1 MRSATLIESERDEVQ
16 AIWGQLNAMG
26 KPKALVLDL
35 SEVGAADVQLV
46 GGKCASLGELF
57 RNLVPRGVRAVD
69 GFATTSESYRL
80 LLLTNGLGDRLRE
93 LMNGLDHNDIRAL
106 NGAGREARALML
118 DTPLPAQVNDAI
130 LDAYR
135 RLCKRLG
142 RKPEVAVRS
151 SATAEDLPDASFAGQ
166 QDTILNVRGETHL
179 IEACHR
185 CFASLWTD
193 RAISYRAARGYDHFE
208 VALSIGVQP
217 MVRSDQACSG
227 VMFTLDT
234 ESGFRDV
241 VVINGA
247 WGLGEA
253 IVQGMATPDEWVV
266 FKPTL
271 QTGARPIVSRRLG
284 GKEVKMVY
292 GLDGKG
298 TRTRDVV
305 EAQRGRFVLGD
316 YEVLELARW
325 ACLIEDHYSKLA
337 GRSTPMDIEWAKD
350 GQTGELFILQ
360 ARPETVHAS
369 NRENYIETY
378 RLTGEHGPPLVTGI
392 AVGEKVSHGR
402 VHVLA
407 DPDHLA
413 EFKAGDVLVTSMTDP
428 AWEPIMKRAAAIVTD
443 RGGRTCHS
451 AIISREL
458 GLPCIVG
465 TGNATQ
471 LLQSGM
477 DVTVSCS
484 EGAHGNIY
492 EGLVEFAVD
501 RRVVGDEQRPRTQV
515 MMNVGDP
522 DHAFAV
528 ASLPNDGVGLAR
540 LEFIINNHIGI
551 HPMALVRYPNLE
563 NTDVVKEIERRIGE
577 EDPREFFVR
586 RLAEGIARIA
596 AAFYPKPVIVRMS
609 DFKSN
614 EYAMLIGGQE
624 FEPTEENPM
633 LGFRG
638 ASRYYDDRYKEGFE
652 LECQA
657 LQRVRDDMGLVNVL
671 AMIPFC
677 RTVAEAERVVALMA
691 EFGLQQGEHALEIY
705 AMCELPANVIY
716 ADEFL
721 RVFDGYSIGSNDLTQ
736 LTLGLDRDSEMVAHL
751 FDERDGAVERM
762 VTLAIEAAQRAG
774 KKIGICG
781 QAPSDYPE
789 FARFLVEKG
798 ITSISLNPDTVLQTT
813 HMILEVETEL
823 ASQKT
828 SIKTDSP
835 VRRRAER
842 SSLDIAP
849 AFSGT
854 GVE

>member
-1 MRSATLIESERDEVQ
+1 MRQNST
-16 AIWGQLNAMG
+16 
-26 KPKALVLDL
+26 PLVLDL
-35 SEVGAADVQLV
+35 NEVGAGDVELV

-57 RNLVPRGVRAVD
+57 HTLAPQGVRAVD
-69 GFATTSESYRL
+69 GFATTCEAYRL
-80 LLLTNGLGDRLRE
+80 LIESDGLGKRLRE
-93 LMNGLDHNDIRAL
+93 LMNGLNHEDLKAL
-106 NGAGREARALML
+106 HSAGREARALML
-118 DTPLPAQVNDAI
+118 DTPLPSSVHDAI
-130 LDAYR
+130 ISAYQ
-135 RLCKRLG
+135 RLTDRVG
-142 RKPEVAVRS
+142 RNCEVAVRS
-151 SATAEDLPDASFAGQ
+151 SATAEDLPEASFAGQ
-166 QDTILNVRGETHL
+166 QDTILNVRGEERL
-179 IEACHR
+179 IDACHR

-193 RAISYRAARGYDHFE
+193 RAISYRAARGFDHFD
-208 VALSIGVQP
+208 VSLAIGVQP

-253 IVQGMATPDEWVV
+253 IVQGMATPDEWIV

-271 QTGARPIVSRRLG
+271 ETGARPIVSRSLG
-284 GKEVKMVY
+284 TKEVKMVY

-305 EAQRGRFVLGD
+305 DAQRQRFCLSD

-325 ACLIEDHYSKLA
+325 ACMIEKHYSELA
-337 GRSTPMDIEWAKD
+337 GRPTPMDLEWAKD
-350 GQTGELFILQ
+350 GNTGELFILQ

-369 NRENYIETY
+369 NHESYIEIHK
-378 RLTGEHGPPLVTGI
+378 LTGEHNEPLASGI
-392 AVGEKVSHGR
+392 AVGEKIGQGQ

-407 DPDHLA
+407 SPDHLTQ
-413 EFKAGDVLVTSMTDP
+413 FKEGAVLVTSMTDP
-428 AWEPIMKRAAAIVTD
+428 AWEPIMKKAAAIVTD

-451 AIISREL
+451 AIVSREL

-465 TGNATQ
+465 TGNATHV
-471 LLQSGM
+471 LQSGM
-477 DVTVSCS
+477 DVTVCCA
-484 EGAHGNIY
+484 EGARGSVY
-492 EGLVEFAVD
+492 EGLVDFAVEK
-501 RRVVGDEQRPRTQV
+501 RVVDDDNRPRTKI

-522 DHAFAV
+522 DHAFALS
-528 ASLPNDGVGLAR
+528 ALPNDGVGLAR

-551 HPMALVRYPNLE
+551 HPMALVRYPNLQSKE
-563 NTDVVKEIERRIGE
+563 VVREIERRIGE

-596 AAFYPKPVIVRMS
+596 AAFYPNPVIVRMS

-638 ASRYYDDRYKEGFE
+638 ASRYYDERYREGFH
-652 LECQA
+652 LECLA
-657 LQRVRDDMGLVNVL
+657 LQRVREDMGLINVK

-677 RTVAEAERVVALMA
+677 RTVEEAERVIGLMA
-691 EFGLQQGEHALEIY
+691 EFGVKQGEHELEIY
-705 AMCELPANVIY
+705 AMCELPANVVF

-721 RVFDGYSIGSNDLTQ
+721 RIFDGYSIGSNDLTQ

-751 FDERDGAVERM
+751 FDERNGAVEKM
-762 VTLAIEAAQRAG
+762 VEMAIDAAHRAG

-798 ITSISLNPDTVLQTT
+798 ITSISLNPDTVIQTS
-813 HMILEVETEL
+813 HFILKVE
-823 ASQKT
+823 
-828 SIKTDSP
+828 
-835 VRRRAER
+835 AEHY
-842 SSLDIAP
+842 
-849 AFSGT
+849 
-854 GVE
+854 V

>member
-1 MRSATLIESERDEVQ
+1 MRKNST
-16 AIWGQLNAMG
+16 
-26 KPKALVLDL
+26 PLVLDL
-35 SEVGAADVQLV
+35 NEVGAGDVELV

-57 RNLVPRGVRAVD
+57 HTLSPRGVRAVD
-69 GFATTSESYRL
+69 GFATTSEAYRL
-80 LLLTNGLGDRLRE
+80 LIESDGLGKRLRE
-93 LMNGLDHNDIRAL
+93 LMNGLNHEDLKAL
-106 NGAGREARALML
+106 HAAGKEARALML
-118 DTPLPAQVNDAI
+118 DTPLPPSVHQAI
-130 LDAYR
+130 ISAYK
-135 RLCKRLG
+135 RLADRLG
-142 RKPEVAVRS
+142 RSCEVAVRS
-151 SATAEDLPDASFAGQ
+151 SATAEDLPEASFAGQ
-166 QDTILNVRGETHL
+166 QDTILNVRGEERL
-179 IEACHR
+179 IDACHR

-193 RAISYRAARGYDHFE
+193 RAISYRAARGFDHFD
-208 VALSIGVQP
+208 VSLAIGVQP

-253 IVQGMATPDEWVV
+253 IVQGMATPDEWIV

-271 QTGARPIVSRRLG
+271 ATGARPIVSRRLG
-284 GKEVKMVY
+284 TKEVKMVY

-305 EAQRGRFVLGD
+305 DAQRQRFCLSD
-316 YEVLELARW
+316 YEVLQLANW
-325 ACLIEDHYSKLA
+325 ACMIEKHYSELA
-337 GRSTPMDIEWAKD
+337 GRPTPMDLEWAKD
-350 GQTGELFILQ
+350 GNTGELFILQ
-360 ARPETVHAS
+360 ARPETVHAT
-369 NRENYIETY
+369 NHENYIEIHK
-378 RLTGEHGPPLVTGI
+378 LTGDHNEPLATGI
-392 AVGEKVSHGR
+392 AVGERIGQGQ

-407 DPDHLA
+407 NPDHLTQ
-413 EFKAGDVLVTSMTDP
+413 FKEGAVLVTSMTDP
-428 AWEPIMKRAAAIVTD
+428 AWEPIMKKAAAIVTD

-451 AIISREL
+451 AIVSREL

-465 TGNATQ
+465 TGNATHV
-471 LLQSGM
+471 LQSGM
-477 DVTVSCS
+477 DVTVCCA
-484 EGAHGNIY
+484 EGARGSVY
-492 EGLVEFAVD
+492 EGLVDFAVEK
-501 RRVVGDEQRPRTQV
+501 RVVDNQNRPRTKV

-522 DHAFAV
+522 DHAFALS
-528 ASLPNDGVGLAR
+528 ALPNDGVGLAR

-551 HPMALVRYPNLE
+551 HPMALVRYPNLQNKE
-563 NTDVVKEIERRIGE
+563 VVREIERRIGE

-596 AAFYPKPVIVRMS
+596 AAFYPNPVIVRMS

-638 ASRYYDDRYKEGFE
+638 ASRYYDERYREGFH
-652 LECQA
+652 LECLA
-657 LQRVRDDMGLVNVL
+657 LQRVRDDMGLINVK

-677 RTVAEAERVVALMA
+677 RTVEEAERVIGLMA
-691 EFGLQQGEHALEIY
+691 EFGVKQGEHELEIY
-705 AMCELPANVIY
+705 AMCELPANVVF

-721 RVFDGYSIGSNDLTQ
+721 RIFDGYSIGSNDLTQ

-751 FDERDGAVERM
+751 FDERNGAVEKM
-762 VTLAIEAAQRAG
+762 VSMAIDAAHRAG

-798 ITSISLNPDTVLQTT
+798 ITSISLNPDTVIQTT
-813 HMILEVETEL
+813 HFILEVE
-823 ASQKT
+823 S
-828 SIKTDSP
+828 DSK
-835 VRRRAER
+835 
-842 SSLDIAP
+842 
-849 AFSGT
+849 
-854 GVE
+854 

>member
-1 MRSATLIESERDEVQ
+1 MTRVY
-16 AIWGQLNAMG
+16 G
-26 KPKALVLDL
+26 PLVLDL
-35 SEVGAADVQLV
+35 SSVGVGDVGLV

-57 RNLVPRGVRAVD
+57 RALVPRGVRAVD
-69 GFATTSESYRL
+69 GFATTTEAYRL
-80 LLLTNGLGDRLRE
+80 LLRTAGLGERLRE
-93 LMNGLDHNDIRAL
+93 LMKGLDHNDIRAL
-106 NGAGREARALML
+106 NEAGREARALML
-118 DTPLPAQVNDAI
+118 DTPLPAEVDQAI
-130 LDAYR
+130 LGAYR
-135 RLCKRLG
+135 RLCQRLG
-142 RKPEVAVRS
+142 RTPEVAVRS
-151 SATAEDLPDASFAGQ
+151 SATAEDLPGASFAGQ
-166 QDTILNVRGETHL
+166 QDTLLNVRGQDRL
-179 IEACHR
+179 VEACHR

-193 RAISYRAARGYDHFE
+193 RAISYRAARGFDHFE

-241 VVINGA
+241 VVINGS

-292 GLDGKG
+292 GLDGRG
-298 TRTRDVV
+298 TRTREVV
-305 EAQRGRFVLGD
+305 EAQRCRFVLGD

-325 ACLIEDHYSKLA
+325 GCLIEEHYSTLA

-350 GQTGELFILQ
+350 GYTGELFILQ

-378 RLTGEHGPPLVTGI
+378 RLTGDHDAALVSGI
-392 AVGEKVSHGR
+392 AVGEKIGHGR

-407 DPDHLA
+407 DPDHLR

-465 TGNATQ
+465 TGNAT
-471 LLQSGM
+471 LVLQNAA

-492 EGLVEFAVD
+492 EGRIEFAVD

-551 HPMALVRYPNLE
+551 HPMALVHYPHLQSAE
-563 NTDVVKEIERRIGE
+563 VVREIERRIGE
-577 EDPREFFVR
+577 EDPRDFFVR

-638 ASRYYDDRYKEGFE
+638 ASRYYDDRYREGFK
-652 LECQA
+652 LECLA
-657 LQRVRDDMGLVNVL
+657 LERVRDDMGLVNVK

-677 RTVAEAERVVALMA
+677 RTVAEAERVVALMS
-691 EFGLQQGEHALEIY
+691 EFGLKQGKHELEIY

-716 ADEFL
+716 AEEFL

-762 VTLAIEAAQRAG
+762 VTLAIEAAHRAG

-789 FARFLVEKG
+789 FARFLVKCG
-798 ITSISLNPDTVLQTT
+798 ITSISLNPDTVIQTT
-813 HMILEVETEL
+813 YVIAEAESDL
-823 ASQKT
+823 
-828 SIKTDSP
+828 P
-835 VRRRAER
+835 VTFRPENGHDC
-842 SSLDIAP
+842 S
-849 AFSGT
+849 
-854 GVE
+854 